1 MKKAAAVSLLRFTHG
16 SCRPPI
22 IIATINAAP
31 STITSHY
38 VEVVRCASTA
48 RASPARP
55 EGLHNECYPTC
66 RLLWPSP
73 PRQDSPCG
81 DRRRCG
87 CRLGL
92 AVIVRRRCARAPARF
107 SFCRRASRAVLAPP
121 GGMKHKKGMT
131 CSKLKNQ
138 WTNTILNFLHAFLKS
153 SAFRAQFACYRVIFF

>member
-1 MKKAAAVSLLRFTHG
+1 MLSDVPAALAVPPPAGFTLRGHPLLGADAESPKAAVGAFACHRPRFH
-16 SCRPPI
+16 
-22 IIATINAAP
+22 
-31 STITSHY
+31 
-38 VEVVRCASTA
+38 RC
-48 RASPARP
+48 
-55 EGLHNECYPTC
+55 
-66 RLLWPSP
+66 
-73 PRQDSPCG
+73 
-81 DRRRCG
+81 RRCG